1 MKLKVIYLTGL
12 LTLLVALYC
21 VTPFCPR
28 YNPQIR
34 KVTSRQKYQKLSD
47 WHAQSSTANFSLSP
61 TASMINGHS
70 SSSPFDN
77 LFSRFF
83 FCIQWS
89 MITVL
94 VHPSITGRSP
104 PDQASP
110 LLNVTLTSSFVA
122 NLFSPKRFGQVW
134 VFFAPKF
141 KFLSSTIFSVRFGI
155 LGVLCWISTVCKY
168 VACQLV
174 NHFLLFL

>member
-122 NLFSPKRFGQVW
+122 NLFSPKRFGKFW
-134 VFFAPKF
+134 VFFCAKVQVF
-141 KFLSSTIFSVRFGI
+141 VLNNNISCLFQYFGC
-155 LGVLCWISTVCKY
+155 LVLDINCVQIC
-168 VACQLV
+168 C
-174 NHFLLFL
+174 

>member
-110 LLNVTLTSSFVA
+110 LLNVTPTSSFVA
-122 NLFSPKRFGQVW
+122 NLFSPKKILPILSFLCAEVQVFVLNNIFCSFGY
-134 VFFAPKF
+134 
-141 KFLSSTIFSVRFGI
+141 FGC
-155 LGVLCWISTVCKY
+155 LVLDINCVQICCLPIGK
-168 VACQLV
+168 
-174 NHFLLFL
+174 